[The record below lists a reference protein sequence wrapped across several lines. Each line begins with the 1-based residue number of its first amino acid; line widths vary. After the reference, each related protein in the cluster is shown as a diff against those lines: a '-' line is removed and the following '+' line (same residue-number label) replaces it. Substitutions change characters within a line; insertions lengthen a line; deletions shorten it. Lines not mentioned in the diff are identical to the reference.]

1 MATEIHKEALKKLA
15 LFDENKPVFMMNYLK
30 YKPIVTVTGK
40 TGKETYA
47 TYLKATAPF
56 FNQIDAEIILKVK
69 PSATL
74 IGIENEALWDEVLIV
89 KYANKN
95 EFLKLLSM
103 KDYPAALRASALSD
117 SRLIFCK

>member
-1 MATEIHKEALKKLA
+1 MATEIHKKALKELA
-15 LFDENKPVFMMNYLK
+15 SFDENKPVFMMNYLK
-30 YKPIVTVTGK
+30 YKSIVTATGK
-40 TGKETYA
+40 TGKETYTA
-47 TYLKATAPF
+47 YLKATVPF

-69 PSATL
+69 PSTTL

-95 EFLKLLSM
+95 EFFKLLAM